1 LAHLVENHHHRQV
14 VTRRYSRGGW
24 LRPMR
29 RDNVAAAQKEA
40 PSQFARNRG
49 KLVLL
54 PSATKDALKAALEFD
69 YAN

>member
-1 LAHLVENHHHRQV
+1 
-14 VTRRYSRGGW
+14 
-24 LRPMR
+24 MR

-49 KLVLL
+49 KLVL
-54 PSATKDALKAALEFD
+54 PGATKDALKAALEFD